1 MASISGHSIG
11 ISDNMKTYSRFV
23 VITTLAVY
31 LLIFVGG
38 LVRVSGAGLGCPD
51 WPQCFGR
58 WIPPLHPSQ
67 LPVGFDSSEFN
78 FTLAWIEYIN
88 RLIGV
93 MVGLLVAITGFWA
106 IKSYRKNLRILIPA
120 VLAALLVAYQG
131 WQGSRVVASELE
143 PVMVSIH
150 MGVAFIIAS
159 LLVYLS
165 VQGYLR
171 SRDRDVSISKKV
183 RKFKLKAG
191 LLWILAVVQVIL
203 GTQVR
208 EGIETVIEQ
217 MPLASHMKII
227 AGVGAVGH
235 IHSGFGVLIGL
246 GTIVLAYGL
255 LTGREK
261 QPSLLWQSGWA
272 LIGLAVIQMIVGIV
286 LYVLHLPEVMQV
298 LHMWLAALMTG
309 IILIIFTIASYKPR
323 SVT

>member
-1 MASISGHSIG
+1 
-11 ISDNMKTYSRFV
+11 MKAYSRFTI
-23 VITTLAVY
+23 ITTLAVY
-31 LLIFVGG
+31 FLIFVGG

-67 LPVGFDSSEFN
+67 LPAGFDPSEFN

-106 IKSYRKNLRILIPA
+106 IKSYRRYPRILIPA

-150 MGVAFIIAS
+150 MGLAFIIAS

-165 VQGYLR
+165 IQTYLQGN
-171 SRDRDVSISKKV
+171 DRAVSVSEKI

-191 LLWILAVVQVIL
+191 LLWILVVVQVVL

-217 MPLASHMKII
+217 MPLGSHMEII
-227 AGVGAVGH
+227 TGVGAVGH

-255 LTGREK
+255 LSGREK
-261 QPSLLWQSGWA
+261 LPSLLWQSSWT
-272 LIGLAVIQMIVGIV
+272 LIGLAIIQMMVGIV
-286 LYVLHLPEVMQV
+286 LYVFNLPEVMQV

-323 SVT
+323 SVK